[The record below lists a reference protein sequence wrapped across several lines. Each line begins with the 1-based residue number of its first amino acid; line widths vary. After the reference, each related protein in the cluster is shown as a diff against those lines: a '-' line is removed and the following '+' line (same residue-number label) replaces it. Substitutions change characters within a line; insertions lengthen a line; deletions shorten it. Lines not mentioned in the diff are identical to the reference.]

1 MNAKLDLLFSRRS
14 VRSYKPLPVPEKE
27 IQDLL
32 EAAMAAPSAVARDP
46 WHFIV
51 VTEKEMRQRIADVL
65 PNGKMAAEAPLVF
78 VVAGDLERAHDQQES
93 FLLQDVSA
101 AIENLLLAATGL
113 GLGAVWLGVHPRA
126 ERMDALRKLF
136 ELPEGILPVSCVAV
150 GYPARETNP
159 RTRYRKEAVHRE
171 KW

>member
-14 VRSYKPLPVPEKE
+14 VRSYKPLPVPKKE

-51 VTEKEMRQRIADVL
+51 VTKKETCQQIADVL

-78 VVAGDLERAHDQQES
+78 VVAGEP
-93 FLLQDVSA
+93 LL
-101 AIENLLLAATGL
+101 
-113 GLGAVWLGVHPRA
+113 
-126 ERMDALRKLF
+126 
-136 ELPEGILPVSCVAV
+136 
-150 GYPARETNP
+150 
-159 RTRYRKEAVHRE
+159 
-171 KW
+171 